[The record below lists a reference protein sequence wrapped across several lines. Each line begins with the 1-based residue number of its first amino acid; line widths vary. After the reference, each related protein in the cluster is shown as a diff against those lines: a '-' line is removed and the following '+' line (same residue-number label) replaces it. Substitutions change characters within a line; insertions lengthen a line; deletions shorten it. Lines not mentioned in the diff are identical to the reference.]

1 VQSLAALIAQVP
13 ALLLADNR
21 TALASLLDVVT
32 VNQQTTL
39 PGLVNVNT
47 APAEVLAAL
56 PGMDEEIAQSI
67 DEYRTQGGNDFS
79 SVVWLLDVEAVGQA
93 RFLQL
98 LPSITARS
106 FQYRVDAVGVA
117 GARNVFRRVS
127 VVLDRSRPEVPAI
140 AWRDVTDWGAPLDLA
155 AEGEEGQ

>member
-1 VQSLAALIAQVP
+1 
-13 ALLLADNR
+13 
-21 TALASLLDVVT
+21 LLDVAT
-32 VNQQTTL
+32 VSQQTTL

-47 APAEVLAAL
+47 APKEVLAAL
-56 PGMDEEIAQSI
+56 PGLDEEIAQSI

-79 SVVWLLDVEAVGQA
+79 SVAWLLDVEAVGQA

-98 LPSITARS
+98 LPVTTARS

-117 GARNVFRRVS
+117 GARNVFRRLS
-127 VVLDRSRPEVPAI
+127 VVLDRSRPEAPPI
-140 AWRDVTDWGAPLDLA
+140 AWRDVTDWGAPLDLV